1 MNNLTFHSTINRIQA
16 FKLHVNYWNKM
27 KGRKNTKFY
36 TFFNWLE
43 KKYKAPEECKLEM
56 ADKNLNTMITVQPLL
71 IALGIYGI
79 LIVLFKNTGDFISSI
94 PRLVYFGEY
103 IVFGIACI
111 IISIKFKKLSL
122 ANSTIKM
129 LPTYFLFLYLMSF
142 PIFILFYEKDI
153 LNSMI
158 VFACVA
164 VNFPVF
170 FNISPLIYCT
180 IVIASSIMLLPNISR
195 EYSTFITTDAVIFT
209 FILFFLSLK
218 RWGTEKD
225 NFIHHRSEHEY
236 KENIENELRL
246 AQVVQQSFFKH
257 NETIYDDWA
266 ISYYNKAMS
275 GVSGDFLDIYS
286 NGNKLDGIGI
296 FDVSGHGIASGLVTM
311 LVKNIIFQEFY
322 NGKNDKLKSI
332 IDRIN
337 IRYIKEKGNI
347 ENYLTG
353 ILARISETKIE
364 FLNAGHAMP
373 IYYSA
378 KEDCADFIS
387 SPENANAFG
396 AIGLPDIPTNFITHL
411 VTMSPGDELIFF
423 TDGVTDAQ
431 NKNNEDFG
439 KDRLLKSIFRN
450 ADRPLTTQVN
460 CIVSDI
466 LTFIGDKPQND
477 DITIIILKKK

>member
-1 MNNLTFHSTINRIQA
+1 MKDRSPTLFSRLIR
-16 FKLHVNYWNKM
+16 KL
-27 KGRKNTKFY
+27 
-36 TFFNWLE
+36 E
-43 KKYKAPEECKLEM
+43 DKYRAPEECKLVM
-56 ADKNLNTMITVQPLL
+56 ADKNLITMWKAQTML
-71 IALGIYGI
+71 IIMGVIGIICI
-79 LIVLFKNTGDFISSI
+79 LILHKGEYLTYLPRFI
-94 PRLVYFGEY
+94 YFLTY
-103 IVFGIACI
+103 IVFGIICI
-111 IISIKFKKLSL
+111 VSAARLRKL
-122 ANSTIKM
+122 NFTRSTVKM
-129 LPTYFLFLYLMSF
+129 IPTYFLFVYLMAF
-142 PIFILFYEKDI
+142 PMYILYFENN
-153 LNSMI
+153 LFNAMI
-158 VFACVA
+158 VFACVT

-170 FNISPLIYCT
+170 FDISP
-180 IVIASSIMLLPNISR
+180 
-195 EYSTFITTDAVIFT
+195 VIFCT
-209 FILFFLSLK
+209 AATAGSFVLMPHIINNYNMFIVMDSVIFILILYFLSFK

-225 NFIHHRSEHEY
+225 NFLHHRSEHEY

-257 NETIYDDWA
+257 NETIYDEWA
-266 ISYYNKAMS
+266 ISYYNKPMA

-286 NGNKLDGIGI
+286 TGNNLDGIGI

-322 NGKNDKLKSI
+322 NGKTDKLKSI

-353 ILARISETKIE
+353 ILTRFNGDKVE
-364 FLNAGHAMP
+364 FINAGHSMP

-378 KEDCADFIS
+378 KDDSANYVEDD
-387 SPENANAFG
+387 NTAFG
-396 AIGLPDIPTNFITHL
+396 AIGLPDIPTNFISHT
-411 VTMSPGDELIFF
+411 VEMSRGDELIFF
-423 TDGVTDAQ
+423 TDGATEATNAQ
-431 NKNNEDFG
+431 GEDFG

-466 LTFIGDKPQND
+466 LTFIGDEPSKD

>member
-1 MNNLTFHSTINRIQA
+1 MKEHKKTF
-16 FKLHVNYWNKM
+16 
-27 KGRKNTKFY
+27 FY
-36 TFFNWLE
+36 TLFRWFE
-43 KKYKAPEECKLEM
+43 KKYKAPEECKLVM
-56 ADKNLNTMITVQPLL
+56 AEQNLNTMITVQPLL
-71 IALGIYGI
+71 IALGLYGV
-79 LIVLFKNTGDFISSI
+79 IVVFFKNKGSFITAL
-94 PRLVYFGEY
+94 PRLIYFGEY
-103 IVFGIACI
+103 IIFGLLSIF
-111 IISIKFKKLSL
+111 ISLKLRRQSL
-122 ANSTIKM
+122 TNSTIKM
-129 LPTYFLFLYLMSF
+129 LPTYFLFVYLMLF
-142 PIFILFYEKDI
+142 PIFILFYEKDL
-153 LNSMI
+153 LNAII

-164 VNFPVF
+164 VNFPIF
-170 FNISPLIYCT
+170 FNISPLIYCSL
-180 IVIASSIMLLPNISR
+180 VIISSALMIPNISKT
-195 EYSTFITTDAVIFT
+195 YSLFITTDSVIFT

-225 NFIHHRSEHEY
+225 NFIHHQSEHEY

-266 ISYYNKAMS
+266 ISYYNKPMA

-286 NGNKLDGIGI
+286 NGNKLNGIGI

-322 NGKNDKLKSI
+322 NGINDKLKAI

-353 ILARISETKIE
+353 ILTRITETNVE

-378 KEDCADFIS
+378 KEDSADFIS
-387 SPENANAFG
+387 SPESANAFG
-396 AIGLPDIPTNFITHL
+396 AIGLPDIPTNFITHK

-423 TDGVTDAQ
+423 TDGVTDA
-431 NKNNEDFG
+431 KNMLNEDFG

>member
-1 MNNLTFHSTINRIQA
+1 
-16 FKLHVNYWNKM
+16 M
-27 KGRKNTKFY
+27 KGRKRTVFSSL
-36 TFFNWLE
+36 FNWLE
-43 KKYKAPEECKLEM
+43 QKYRAPEDCKLVM
-56 ADKNLNTMITVQPLL
+56 ADRNLNTMIKVQPFL
-71 IALGIYGI
+71 IALGVYGVFII
-79 LIVLFKNTGDFISSI
+79 LLKNSKNLIPAI
-94 PRLVYFGEY
+94 PRLFYFGEY
-103 IVFGIACI
+103 IVFGLLCI
-111 IISIKFKKLSL
+111 LFSVRLKKKAFLRS
-122 ANSTIKM
+122 SIKM
-129 LPTYFLFLYLMSF
+129 LPTYFLFLYLMAF
-142 PIFILFYEKDI
+142 PVYILLKEQNT
-153 LNSMI
+153 LNAMI

-170 FNISPLIYCT
+170 FDISPLVFCT
-180 IVIASSIMLLPNISR
+180 VVTGSSVLLLPRIAN
-195 EYSTFITTDAVIFT
+195 EFSTFITIDATIFV

-257 NETIYDDWA
+257 NETIYDDWTVA
-266 ISYYNKAMS
+266 YYNKPMA

-322 NGKNDKLKSI
+322 NGTNDKLKSI

-353 ILARISETKIE
+353 ILARISENEIE

-373 IYYSA
+373 IYYNA
-378 KEDCADFIS
+378 KEDSADFVT
-387 SPENANAFG
+387 SPDSAMAFG
-396 AIGLPDIPTNFITHL
+396 AIGLPDIPTNFITHK

-431 NKNNEDFG
+431 NSRNEDFG
-439 KDRLLKSIFRN
+439 KDKLLKSIFRN